1 MSFNRLAREEP
12 SVGQEKRK
20 RLHGNVRPA
29 RRKRK
34 VEETIWKRKR
44 GKRERERKKRR
55 LGGCDRWDR
64 CSFDRV
70 LRLLRSQE
78 SPASPCSVDRRRSCW
93 LRPLGFTGFYLGFA
107 GLRFH
112 KINKVIEIRWSL
124 VFQVFPIHQNGRE
137 FSTSLGGFFLI
148 FIHFCHSLT
157 TFESAQRGWTVFCC
171 VLSCFHLKGVPQRP
185 EKKVAAAAEPLPIKS
200 APTAADSSVDLLERR
215 RRQLALP
222 RRPPPPISPTDGA
235 PCAQSP
241 FAIGHSLEE
250 DDDGGRI
257 IWIREQKIPQD
268 VSVRWR
274 RGTSSSSVQ
283 VDGYGLVRPLPV
295 RAIWT
300 FLDRRIHYGYA
311 NHHAVSS
318 SSRRSECECKIDIL
332 TSFWSLHI
340 IGLNKYKK

>member
-222 RRPPPPISPTDGA
+222 RRPPPHPDLP
-235 PCAQSP
+235 
-241 FAIGHSLEE
+241 H
-250 DDDGGRI
+250 
-257 IWIREQKIPQD
+257 
-268 VSVRWR
+268 R
-274 RGTSSSSVQ
+274 RCT
-283 VDGYGLVRPLPV
+283 L
-295 RAIWT
+295 RAIAVRYRS
-300 FLDRRIHYGYA
+300 FARRRRRRRQ
-311 NHHAVSS
+311 NHLNTRAKNPQRRECAVTARNIQQLG
-318 SSRRSECECKIDIL
+318 SSRRLRIGQTVTGESNL
-332 TSFWSLHI
+332 NFFRPPYSLRLCQSSCGVELLKAI
-340 IGLNKYKK
+340 RMRM